1 MYSKAL
7 SFKIK
12 YEKLFR
18 NIKTQSTTIIFQIFI
33 FFENQKL
40 VFPKRL
46 SFDMNTKL
54 PQTKLKVQGTAESV
68 MCDVIKIG
76 LKRTDE
82 RESGKGNP

>member
-18 NIKTQSTTIIFQIFI
+18 NIKTQSTTITFQIFF

-54 PQTKLKVQGTAESV
+54 PQTKLKV
-68 MCDVIKIG
+68 
-76 LKRTDE
+76 
-82 RESGKGNP
+82 